1 MYKILYGN
9 EYSSKSE
16 TCIFQGKKKKLLL
29 SALFSIILEY
39 IGTILKNITIAFL
52 QCQFT
57 DSFSFTRAVFVT
69 GC

>member
-1 MYKILYGN
+1 MNIVPNLKRVSFR
-9 EYSSKSE
+9 E
-16 TCIFQGKKKKLLL
+16 KKKLLL

-39 IGTILKNITIAFL
+39 VCTIFENITIAFL

-57 DSFSFTRAVFVT
+57 DSFSFTWAVFVT